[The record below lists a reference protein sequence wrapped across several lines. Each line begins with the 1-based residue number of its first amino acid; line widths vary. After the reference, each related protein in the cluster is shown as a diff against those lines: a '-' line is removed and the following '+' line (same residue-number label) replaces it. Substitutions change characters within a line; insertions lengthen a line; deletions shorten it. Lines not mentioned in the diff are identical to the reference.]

1 MPFKILTG
9 DIATIHADVLVNA
22 ANIGLVQG
30 NGVCGALFRAA
41 GAEQMRQACE
51 KIGQCPTGDAVIT
64 PAFALSAKYVIHT
77 VGPVWQGGSQG
88 ERKLLYQCYTKSL
101 HLAEKYG
108 AASIAFPLISAGIFG
123 YPRDRALSVALQ
135 AIRDFLST
143 HDMYV
148 YLVAFDDEAVQMSDT
163 FMKEFRV
170 FARTKIPRVMYSKTV
185 SNKKNVEP
193 CRIEEPDHSD
203 DHVSAVKPSDIA
215 FEEDTEPTI
224 LLSLS
229 LGPDIEFE
237 DDDKSY
243 EEAELMAYQC
253 LGKTAQDDLQAILS
267 QPKETFSEMLL
278 RLIDASGMNDVQVYK
293 RANMDRK
300 LFSKIRS
307 NIHYV
312 PSRRTVLNLAISL
325 RLSLEQTNQLLKKAG
340 YSLSDSCIDDII
352 IEYFITHKC
361 YDIYRIEAAL
371 FAFSVQD

>member
-22 ANIGLVQG
+22 ANTGLVQG
-30 NGVCGALFRAA
+30 SGVCGALFRAA

-101 HLAEKYG
+101 RLAEKYG

-135 AIRDFLST
+135 AIRNFLST

-148 YLVAFDDEAVQMSDT
+148 YLVVFDDAAVQMSDAFT
-163 FMKEFRV
+163 KKIRV
-170 FARTKIPRVMYSKTV
+170 FARAKMSRVRRNIIV

-193 CRIEEPDHSD
+193 CRIEEPGHSD
-203 DHVSAVKPSDIA
+203 DLVSAVKPSNIA
-215 FEEDTEPTI
+215 LEEDKEPVI
-224 LLSLS
+224 LLSLIS
-229 LGPDIEFE
+229 DQDIQFE
-237 DDDKSY
+237 DDEKLLVKS
-243 EEAELMAYQC
+243 ERTAYQC
-253 LGKTAQDDLQAILS
+253 LGKTVQTDLQAILA

-278 RLIDASGMNDVQVYK
+278 RLIDESGMNDVQVYK

-307 NIHYV
+307 NVHYV

-340 YSLSDSCIDDII
+340 YSLSDSCIDDVI